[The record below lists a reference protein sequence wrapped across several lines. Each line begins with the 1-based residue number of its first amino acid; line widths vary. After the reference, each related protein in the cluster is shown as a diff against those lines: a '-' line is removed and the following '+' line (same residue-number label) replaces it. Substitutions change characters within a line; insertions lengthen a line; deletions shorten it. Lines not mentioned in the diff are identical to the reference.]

1 MAGRK
6 LMQEAIPIWSTA
18 PQSWNATPSVGAYI
32 SMKGYQSVVFVINTG
47 LIALTPNGLGAVTV
61 NEALTVGGGTPLPL
75 AFTEY
80 WTNEAAIA
88 SAHQVRTACVNTF
101 ILTTANALY
110 ALEITADSLT
120 TNLGYDCISLAIA
133 TPGANADFYGA
144 VAFGF
149 RSRYQGNLATTVID
163 PLIN

>member
-32 SMKGYQSVVFVINTG
+32 SMKAYESVVFVIQTG
-47 LIALTPNGLGAVTV
+47 AWAAGTAAVTV
-61 NEALTVGGGTPLPL
+61 NEATNVAAGAAQAL

-80 WTNEAAIA
+80 WTNSAAVA
-88 SAHQVRTACVNTF
+88 SANMVRTVCANTF
-101 ILTTANALY
+101 NLINLANTLY
-110 ALEITADSLT
+110 ALEITADTLSA
-120 TNLGYDCISLAIA
+120 GYDCISLAIA

-144 VAFGF
+144 VAFGY
-149 RSRYQGNLATTVID
+149 RSRYQGNMSTYMTD
-163 PLIN
+163 PLAN